1 MDEAL
6 VFDLADEVIEDFQI
20 PPYIQVNTVQ
30 RAVKES
36 MARIGSLAE
45 NVNFVEDLT
54 ARELV
59 KNRTYYSLNH
69 ILDEFEKNYGPDI
82 RAWQLGRE
90 VATDETDTGS

>member
-6 VFDLADEVIEDFQI
+6 VFDLADEVVEDFQI
-20 PPYIQVNTVQ
+20 PPYIQANTVQ

-45 NVNFVEDLT
+45 NVNFVKDLT

-82 RAWQLGRE
+82 RGWQLGRE

>member
-6 VFDLADEVIEDFQI
+6 VFDLADEVVEDFQI
-20 PPYIQVNTVQ
+20 PPYIQANTVQ
-30 RAVKES
+30 RAIKES

-45 NVNFVEDLT
+45 NVDFVADLT

>member
-6 VFDLADEVIEDFQI
+6 IIDLTDEVIEDYQI
-20 PPYIQVNTVQ
+20 PPYIRETTVQ

-36 MARIGSLAE
+36 AARIGSLAE
-45 NVNFVEDLT
+45 NVNFEKELT
-54 ARELV
+54 ARELLKARV
-59 KNRTYYSLNH
+59 YYSLNH

-90 VATDETDTGS
+90 VSEDEKDENS